1 VTLAAL
7 SVRHGSP
14 RRLLASLLM
23 GLCLFAAN
31 RAHAE
36 TVDTVGATSATSNDD
51 TEPPKLLWQWRK
63 SPPLE
68 YVATGLVGV
77 GALGVF
83 FFLKPQD
90 TPHWNS
96 GILFDNAVRKTFRLR
111 SPSARDAARTFSNV
125 TAITTLVL
133 AVGVDSVV
141 LPLVK
146 KSPNVI
152 EELLLIDA
160 EALALNS
167 LATTVTFD
175 EVGRAR
181 PSYDDCKR
189 NRNFDPLCNSGNTA
203 SFFSGHESQAF
214 TAAGLSCAH
223 HQYLKFYGG
232 GAPDTLSCIGNLT
245 VAAGTGA
252 LRILGD
258 RHYATD
264 VLTGAL
270 VGFGFGYGMPVLLH
284 YSFRAERANVS
295 ISPLGLG
302 VGLNASGTF

>member
-1 VTLAAL
+1 MTLGAL
-7 SVRHGSP
+7 SVRPESS
-14 RRLLASLLM
+14 RRFLGLLVAC
-23 GLCLFAAN
+23 LCFFATS

-36 TVDTVGATSATSNDD
+36 TVDATGAGATTSSDAS
-51 TEPPKLLWQWRK
+51 EPPKLYWQWRK

-83 FFLKPQD
+83 FLLKPQA

-96 GILFDNAVRKTFRLR
+96 GILFDNAVRKTFRLH
-111 SPSARDAARTFSNV
+111 SPSGRDAARTFSNV

-133 AVGVDSVV
+133 AVGVDSVL

-167 LATTVTFD
+167 LATTITFD

-189 NRNFDPLCNSGNTA
+189 NRNVDPLCNSGNTA

-295 ISPLGLG
+295 VVPFGRGLG
-302 VGLNASGTF
+302 IDASGTF

>member
-1 VTLAAL
+1 MTLAVL
-7 SVRHGSP
+7 SVRHGSS
-14 RRLLASLLM
+14 RRFLASLV
-23 GLCLFAAN
+23 LCLGLFATG
-31 RAHAE
+31 RAHGEVTDPAIARS
-36 TVDTVGATSATSNDD
+36 TTSDD
-51 TEPPKLLWQWRK
+51 TPEPPKLYWQWRK

-68 YVATGLVGV
+68 YVATGVVGV

-83 FFLKPQD
+83 FFLKTQA

-96 GILFDNAVRKTFRLR
+96 GILFDNAVRNTFRLR
-111 SPSARDAARTFSNV
+111 SPSGRDAARTFSNV

-189 NRNFDPLCNSGNTA
+189 NPRFDPLCNSGNTA

-232 GAPDTLSCIGNLT
+232 GAPDTLSCVGNLT

-270 VGFGFGYGMPVLLH
+270 VGFGFGYGIPVLLH
-284 YSFRAERANVS
+284 YSFHAERANVS
-295 ISPLGLG
+295 VSPLGRG